1 MPPRRSNEDIS
12 TLGHLNL
19 IEISR
24 ESARWGVTGAVEE
37 SDGIMLFASGS
48 SLPVICNG
56 AFRTDDTVDPVE
68 LVTRADAF
76 FGGRGRGYTVMVR
89 DQPADDDLRRAC
101 SAQGL
106 LAFGD
111 PSPEMSCTK
120 RVEAVPSTDVDL
132 RWVADDGEVADF
144 ARVAG
149 NAYGTYGM
157 PADVPADFFSAPH
170 RLLGAPNVHVVLAYD
185 GSEAVA
191 GAMSVLSHGIAG
203 IYWVGTVES
212 ARGRGLGRLVTTAV
226 TNDALDRGASAVT
239 LQASDMG
246 EPIYRSMGYEALYFY
261 TNWVRFEAPKP

>member
-19 IEISR
+19 IENSR
-24 ESARWGVTGAVEE
+24 ECARWGVTGAVEE

-56 AFRTDDTVDPVE
+56 AFRTDDTADPVE

-132 RWVADDGEVADF
+132 RWVVDDGAVEQFAEVGAEFEPLFQRRQERRLPSGELGLEPRQQPERRRDL
-144 ARVAG
+144 AQVRGCGPGSRDAG
-149 NAYGTYGM
+149 GQTL
-157 PADVPADFFSAPH
+157 DV
-170 RLLGAPNVHVVLAYD
+170 GC
-185 GSEAVA
+185 
-191 GAMSVLSHGIAG
+191 
-203 IYWVGTVES
+203 TVE
-212 ARGRGLGRLVTTAV
+212 
-226 TNDALDRGASAVT
+226 
-239 LQASDMG
+239 
-246 EPIYRSMGYEALYFY
+246 
-261 TNWVRFEAPKP
+261 